1 LKLINKM
8 KRTDCKHIAS
18 WDYFGWQNMTDM
30 DDIQPEWNKTL
41 ITRINQVST
50 QIHRSSLRRGG
61 DTVIMNPKLVEL
73 LSEYYRDNGLLNR
86 YRVELDESMD
96 LDIIFVC
103 NRTDNTTPQMVVRS
117 VGVGEGEIPEIMVL
131 HERQCTPEE
140 VLEYKKGLCGY
151 ITIQNYYSNSMN
163 PRKKIKKLKL

>member
-1 LKLINKM
+1 MNIG
-8 KRTDCKHIAS
+8 DCKHTTI
-18 WDYFGWQNMTDM
+18 WDYTGWQNMTDM

-61 DTVIMNPKLVEL
+61 DTVIMNPKLIEL
-73 LSEYYRDNGLLNR
+73 LSEYYYDNGLLNR

-117 VGVGEGEIPEIMVL
+117 VRANESEIPEVMVL

-140 VLEYKKGLCGY
+140 VLEYKKSLCGY

-163 PRKKIKKLKL
+163 PRKNIKKLKL

>member
-1 LKLINKM
+1 MNIG
-8 KRTDCKHIAS
+8 DCKHTTI
-18 WDYFGWQNMTDM
+18 WDYTGWQNMTDM
-30 DDIQPEWNKTL
+30 GDIQPDWNQTL
-41 ITRINQVST
+41 VTAINRIST
-50 QIHRSSLRRGG
+50 QIHRSSLRRRA
-61 DTVIMNPKLVEL
+61 DTVIMNPKVIEL
-73 LSEYYRDNGLLNR
+73 FLSYFRDGNTLGNR
-86 YRVELDESMD
+86 YTIEFDESMD

-117 VGVGEGEIPEIMVL
+117 VRANESEIPEVMVL

-163 PRKKIKKLKL
+163 PRKNIKKLKL